1 MVNTTASS
9 LNLANGA
16 VSKLILSTAGPQIQA
31 ECHQLAPK
39 GVALGHVVETAGYGL
54 PCRRVY
60 HGACQAWNNGS
71 GACEATLRKF
81 MKKVFRQANAAGSYT
96 SIAIP
101 AIGTGNLHIP
111 APLAAKWMYDE
122 AEKFSRKKNPKRR
135 CATFPSWSTTG
146 IHRLLRR
153 SSLNYRAGRR
163 PVMERR
169 HAVTVGILRKLT
181 VDRLSMLT
189 MVLSPSVSMVD
200 G

>member
-1 MVNTTASS
+1 
-9 LNLANGA
+9 
-16 VSKLILSTAGPQIQA
+16 
-31 ECHQLAPK
+31 LAPK

-111 APLAAKWMYDE
+111 APLVAKWMYDE
-122 AEKFSRKKNPKRR
+122 AEEFSRKNPNT
-135 CATFPSWSTTG
+135 A
-146 IHRLLRR
+146 LRDVRFVVYDRDTPTVAAFESELQSR
-153 SSLNYRAGRR
+153 SSSGDGAKTRSHGRHLKKADSGSSVDADDGFVSISLNGRWI
-163 PVMERR
+163 V
-169 HAVTVGILRKLT
+169 KLGT
-181 VDRLSMLT
+181 ITLSVKQGDSL
-189 MVLSPSVSMVD
+189 L
-200 G
+200 